1 MIFPLLSV
9 SLIGLFVA
17 LRMAPDWIPQSRA
30 LRHGLI
36 GGWAG
41 YVVGAIIGFL
51 VSFVLPTDIWI
62 GLLGHGAAFMGA
74 RASVEGDQVPMI
86 ERHIRNRVSGN

>member
-9 SLIGLFVA
+9 SLIGLVVA
-17 LRMAPDWIPQSRA
+17 LRMAPGWIPQSRA

-62 GLLGHGAAFMGA
+62 GLIGHGAAFVGA
-74 RASVEGDQVPMI
+74 RASVLGDEVPVI
-86 ERHIRNRVSGN
+86 ERRLRNRAPGN

>member
-9 SLIGLFVA
+9 SLIGLFIA

-30 LRHGLI
+30 IRHGLI

-41 YVVGAIIGFL
+41 YVVGAIIGF
-51 VSFVLPTDIWI
+51 VVGFVMPTDIWI
-62 GLLGHGAAFMGA
+62 GLFGHILAFVGA
-74 RASVEGDQVPMI
+74 RASVLGDEVPVI
-86 ERHIRNRVSGN
+86 ERHLRNRVPGS